1 MGGSVLQQM
10 RAGKY
15 AKLDTFKD
23 GLRGSSSGC
32 GADFP
37 GVEERIGVGDDF
49 PSSEFMEITLEALN
63 KK

>member
-15 AKLDTFKD
+15 GKQHTFKD

-32 GADFP
+32 GADLP
-37 GVEERIGVGDDF
+37 GVEDRIGVGDDF
-49 PSSEFMEITLEALN
+49 PSREFMEIMLEALN
-63 KK
+63 